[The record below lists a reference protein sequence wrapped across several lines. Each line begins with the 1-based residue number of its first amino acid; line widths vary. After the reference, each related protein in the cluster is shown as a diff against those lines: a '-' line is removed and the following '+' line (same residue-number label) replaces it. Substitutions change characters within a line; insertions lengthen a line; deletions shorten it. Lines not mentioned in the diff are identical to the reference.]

1 MDWVKDCDPKKHLL
15 DHKGRFIT
23 QGLFYEY
30 RVEGINPLYS
40 IKEFDFILEGKTYPS
55 LKKLYLELEDT
66 TEYEFANTYFY
77 NWEHWQRIQKN
88 KLFAPLV
95 ANCRE
100 ELEMKIRARALK
112 TLIRVA
118 SAVDASSTTAA
129 KYVLEKGWVSKK
141 ELKNLKD
148 ELEEQNNTIKSSV
161 ISDLSRLRLK

>member
-15 DHKGRFIT
+15 DDKGRFIT
-23 QGLFYEY
+23 QGLFYEH
-30 RVEGINPLYS
+30 RVEGITPLYS
-40 IKEFDFILEGKTYPS
+40 VKEFDYVLGDKTYPS
-55 LKKLYLELEDT
+55 LKKLYLEMEDT

-77 NWEHWQRIQKN
+77 NWEHWLRVQKN
-88 KLFAPLV
+88 KLFSPLV
-95 ANCRE
+95 ENCRV

-141 ELKNLKD
+141 ELKNLKE
-148 ELEEQNNTIKSSV
+148 ELEEQNSTIKSNV
-161 ISDLSRLRLK
+161 LSDISRLKLK